1 MEAVIKILLNKSKP
15 PVNKLA
21 DAELHFRGGMLDGMK
36 LVGFAVWRK
45 RDRAGSDVI
54 LPSREF
60 TVAGRRRR
68 YALLRPVGESNAQND
83 VRDAVLDAY
92 AACEAAARG
101 SVQ

>member
-1 MEAVIKILLNKSKP
+1 MEAVIKILLNENKP

-21 DAELHFRGGMLDGMK
+21 DAELHFRGGVLDGMR
-36 LVGFAVWRK
+36 LVGFAVWRR

-68 YALLRPVGESNAQND
+68 YALLRSVGDSNTQNG

-92 AACEAAARG
+92 AACEAASRG
-101 SVQ
+101 RVQ